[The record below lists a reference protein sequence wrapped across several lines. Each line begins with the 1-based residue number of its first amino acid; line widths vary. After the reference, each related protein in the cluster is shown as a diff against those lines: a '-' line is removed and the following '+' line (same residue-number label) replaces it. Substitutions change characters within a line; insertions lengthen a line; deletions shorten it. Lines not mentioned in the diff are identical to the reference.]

1 MISLLQ
7 QLHPDCT
14 TLLLCGVVVIAWAK
28 FAEAESPTNILDFLD
43 KVSRC
48 KLTMVVSIVSTH
60 VLVL

>member
-14 TLLLCGVVVIAWAK
+14 TLLLCGVVIAWAK

-48 KLTMVVSIVSTH
+48 KLTIVVSIVSTH